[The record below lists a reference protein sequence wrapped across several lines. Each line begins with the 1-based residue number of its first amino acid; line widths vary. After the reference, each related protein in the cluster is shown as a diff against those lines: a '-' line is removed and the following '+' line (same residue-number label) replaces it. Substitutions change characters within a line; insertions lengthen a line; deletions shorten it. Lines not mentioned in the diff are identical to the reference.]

1 MNRDLD
7 QIVDICFTRM
17 QTDDWSVEQCMD
29 AYPEYREVLKPL
41 LVLGHEMQLFLS
53 PSSPSSEFARNSA
66 IRIQNRLRSRRTA
79 EQRRSTRRV
88 NKNTKW
94 FLRPAYVLA
103 VLTLVIS
110 LLASGV
116 GVVSA
121 SAASLPGD
129 ALYPLKRAREQV
141 ALSLSFTNEGDEAL
155 LTEFAEER
163 LDEAEALIEQH
174 RLEDLPT
181 ALAGFESALD
191 QLDDLV
197 NETEDQ
203 QPGSLEHLQ
212 ARLDKHIE
220 VLHQVMEKAP
230 EQAQEA
236 LQNAIEKSSHSRD
249 VIESVRGG
257 GQPSDNAPGQN
268 QPDEKEKDKD
278 KDTNTEDVNPGQ
290 GNGPKSKEEKQN
302 GPPPWANNK

>member
-17 QTDDWSVEQCMD
+17 QTDSWSVEQCLD

-41 LVLGHEMQLFLS
+41 LVLGYEMQFYLS
-53 PSSPSSEFARNSA
+53 PGSPSSEFIRNSA
-66 IRIQNRLRSRRTA
+66 IRIQNKLRSRIAA
-79 EQRRSTRRV
+79 EQRRSTHRV
-88 NKNTKW
+88 NKRAKW

-129 ALYPLKRAREQV
+129 ALYPIKMAREQV
-141 ALSLSFTNEGDEAL
+141 ALSLSFSNEGDEAL

-163 LDEAEALIEQH
+163 LNEAEALIEQH

-181 ALAGFESALD
+181 ALAGFDSALD
-191 QLDDLV
+191 QLNALV
-197 NETEDQ
+197 NETGDQ

-268 QPDEKEKDKD
+268 KPVEKDKD
-278 KDTNTEDVNPGQ
+278 KDNNTEDANPGQ
-290 GNGPKSKEEKQN
+290 GNGPKPKEEKQN